1 MGKRGKA
8 LKRRRA
14 GLEPTVDSCSKGGAR
29 FITANEESS
38 ASSGNED
45 DNFDADEIER
55 EQKRLSKAASPGNES
70 VGGASSAL
78 LGGLTEQEVDS
89 AIKVVTLLGEKLDLF
104 RSRPFKQLRVAIHP
118 LVAEQVRR
126 YQADGAATSAG
137 SNSNG
142 TNRRD
147 DRRSRLLSAD
157 PNLAGSNRGR
167 LAGLAPAERLKQ
179 MDRDAL
185 NARLLRTERLEKLD
199 ALNADGEDEEVARL
213 RVPDGVAGLML
224 TAGSSIEVGAS
235 SGSAKLLFAS
245 GSAGSSDSM
254 ITTSNTGEAGSSE
267 AQLATTLESQGLV
280 VHMDAPAPSAA
291 AAKLNNSI
299 G

>member
-14 GLEPTVDSCSKGGAR
+14 GLDPNPDSSSVAAAR
-29 FITANEESS
+29 FVTANEESS
-38 ASSGNED
+38 ASSGDED
-45 DNFDADEIER
+45 EEIDADEIER
-55 EQKRLSKAASPGNES
+55 EQKRLSKAASPSNES
-70 VGGASSAL
+70 AGGASSAL
-78 LGGLTEQEVDS
+78 LGGLTEQEVDT
-89 AIKVVTLLGEKLDLF
+89 AIKVVALLGDKLDLF

-118 LVAEQVRR
+118 LVAEQLRR
-126 YQADGAATSAG
+126 YQADGATTSAG
-137 SNSNG
+137 SHGNG
-142 TNRRD
+142 ASRRD

-157 PNLAGSNRGR
+157 PTLAGSNRGR

-224 TAGSSIEVGAS
+224 SASSSIEISAG
-235 SGSAKLLFAS
+235 SGSAKLLTAS
-245 GSAGSSDSM
+245 GSVASSAG
-254 ITTSNTGEAGSSE
+254 ILTTSNTGETESSE
-267 AQLATTLESQGLV
+267 AQIAATLESQGLV